1 MYRVLWVL
9 RSPKFALGRSS
20 RPALVRAVLL
30 TLLLLSGC
38 RPRGSPAGEAQPV
51 DRSSVLLA
59 PASIDV
65 EKAALS
71 TLPMAILGTLPLPL
85 YDADPAHPW
94 NRLHH
99 ALHVHPGKVS
109 RASCRDSSR
118 SLPTEDESTGC
129 ANRVVPLDPWPPL
142 IEGPAGYGDVPAI
155 FAWPSVSHLGDP
167 ARLAALLALIQAASA
182 RSGDKLQQP
191 WAALLFQSDL
201 WARFDTLDAACRDLM
216 AARSGTAAAGEG
228 PRDDT
233 LRSRLLF
240 LRDAIGQLI
249 REVALPARTI
259 AKLPS
264 NWPQLATAYPALLAG
279 FPGPMWQEVITYSRD
294 RPAPMPSPEKGHTRH
309 AEVAGFRAVFRRY
322 VAVPDR
328 AGGGEWLRRELA
340 AEPAT
345 PKMPVGTRLLI
356 LQVPL
361 AVSSEGE
368 IVPWTRTNLIELRTV
383 LPSPDANVG
392 GAQPTRLADLPFDV
406 LEGRRPWLRLPDP
419 PQAGLQQLPGDAAF
433 PLGGTCG
440 PQPFSLNPL
449 RAVCMTCHGRTGEI
463 LLGTMTHG
471 PQRTKLLT
479 SVELPT
485 TLVQTE
491 KRRRPDWRALASR
504 F

>member
-1 MYRVLWVL
+1 M
-9 RSPKFALGRSS
+9 
-20 RPALVRAVLL
+20 
-30 TLLLLSGC
+30 
-38 RPRGSPAGEAQPV
+38 
-51 DRSSVLLA
+51 DRSVVLVA
-59 PASIDV
+59 PAAIDV
-65 EKAALS
+65 EKAALA
-71 TLPMAILGTLPLPL
+71 TLPMAILGTVPLPL

-99 ALHVHPGKVS
+99 ALHVHSGKVA

-118 SLPTEDESTGC
+118 TLPTDDESTGC

-142 IEGPAGYGDVPAI
+142 LEGPAGYGDVPEI
-155 FAWPSVSHLGDP
+155 FAWPSVSYLGEP
-167 ARLAALLALIQAASA
+167 TRLAALLALIEAARA
-182 RSGDKLQQP
+182 RSADKAQQP

-216 AARSGTAAAGEG
+216 AANSGSVSPGDGAGDAKLL
-228 PRDDT
+228 P
-233 LRSRLLF
+233 RLLY

-264 NWPQLATAYPALLAG
+264 NWPQLASAYPALLAG

-294 RPAPMPSPEKGHTRH
+294 RPEPMPSPEKGHTRH
-309 AEVAGFRAVFRRY
+309 AAVAGFRAVFRRY
-322 VAVPDR
+322 VAVPTQ
-328 AGGGEWLRRELA
+328 AGGGEWLRRTLA
-340 AEPAT
+340 GEPAA
-345 PKMPVGTRLLI
+345 PRMPVGTRLLI

-383 LPSPDANVG
+383 LPPPTANVDG
-392 GAQPTRLADLPFDV
+392 VPPPRLSDLPFDV

-471 PQRTKLLT
+471 PQRTTLLT
-479 SVELPT
+479 AIDLPT
-485 TLVQTE
+485 TLVLTE
-491 KRRRPDWRALASR
+491 KRRRADWRALAAR